1 MRQCFEGCRLYC
13 QRSCLMI
20 SGYFHFRGRAVC
32 TPCISDAPRCFR
44 AVFRKPVTGLFYFS
58 LRFISIRNIIK
69 KIQGRQ
75 FCTALRFFIE
85 SILNLKTSLP
95 VYPRSYFNIESKES
109 GLFINWFFRIRIF
122 WSTARIPWSTRT
134 IHLIQSKVIPVITYY
149 TIFTK
154 VHIFIISI
162 IMANL
167 IIVIVK
173 TLLIPLNTL
182 GNFHNLTTICDII
195 KMRILIKI
203 CKSGN

>member
-1 MRQCFEGCRLYC
+1 MRQCFEDCRLYC

-58 LRFISIRNIIK
+58 LRFISVWNIIK

-109 GLFINWFFRIRIF
+109 SIGFSGSGSSGPSPGYHGVPEPFTLFRVRLYQLLRTTPYLPKYIYSSSVLSWRI
-122 WSTARIPWSTRT
+122 S
-134 IHLIQSKVIPVITYY
+134 
-149 TIFTK
+149 
-154 VHIFIISI
+154 
-162 IMANL
+162 
-167 IIVIVK
+167 
-173 TLLIPLNTL
+173 
-182 GNFHNLTTICDII
+182 
-195 KMRILIKI
+195 
-203 CKSGN
+203 